1 MDWQTHKKQLLKKSE
16 FKKALVESSIEF
28 QIVKSAIEARL
39 KSGLTQKQLAKKM
52 DTKQSVISRL
62 ENIKSVPSISFL
74 KKFALATNSKLIVAF
89 Q

>member
-1 MDWQTHKKQLLKKSE
+1 MDWQTHKKQLLKNPK
-16 FKKALVESSIEF
+16 FKKALDESSIEF
-28 QIVKSAIEARL
+28 QIVKSAIKARL
-39 KSGLTQKQLAKKM
+39 KSGLTQKQIAKKM

-62 ENIKSVPSISFL
+62 ETIKSIPSISFL

>member
-1 MDWQTHKKQLLKKSE
+1 MDWQTHKKQLLKNPE
-16 FKKALVESSIEF
+16 FKKALDESSIEF

-62 ENIKSVPSISFL
+62 ENVKTIPSISFL
-74 KKFALATNSKLIVAF
+74 KKFALATNSKLTVAF

>member
-1 MDWQTHKKQLLKKSE
+1 MDWQTHKKQLLKNPK
-16 FKKALVESSIEF
+16 FKKALDESSIEF
-28 QIVKSAIEARL
+28 QIVKSAIKARL
-39 KSGLTQKQLAKKM
+39 KSGLTQKQIAKIM

-62 ENIKSVPSISFL
+62 ENIKSIPSISFL

>member
-1 MDWQTHKKQLLKKSE
+1 MDWQTHKKQLLKNPK
-16 FKKALVESSIEF
+16 FKKALDESSIEF
-28 QIVKSAIEARL
+28 QIVKSAIKARL
-39 KSGLTQKQLAKKM
+39 KSGLTQKQIAKKM

-62 ENIKSVPSISFL
+62 ENIKSIPSISFL